1 MASRTGSVASAPTS
15 SVTAKRSM
23 ANERCCAPAGPASAV
38 SSAAARRARLIRLA
52 SERDLGHLPILRTLQ
67 LEVLVGAEL
76 EEARDEIG
84 RELLD
89 RRIEVAHD
97 GVEVAAGGLDRLL
110 DLADASPA
118 GPG

>member
-1 MASRTGSVASAPTS
+1 MITVLVASTAPGTQ
-15 SVTAKRSM
+15 ALMRM
-23 ANERCCAPAGPASAV
+23 AGPASAV

-97 GVEVAAGGLDRLL
+97 GVEVAAGVLDRLL
-110 DLADASPA
+110 DLPA
-118 GPG
+118 RRPERLE